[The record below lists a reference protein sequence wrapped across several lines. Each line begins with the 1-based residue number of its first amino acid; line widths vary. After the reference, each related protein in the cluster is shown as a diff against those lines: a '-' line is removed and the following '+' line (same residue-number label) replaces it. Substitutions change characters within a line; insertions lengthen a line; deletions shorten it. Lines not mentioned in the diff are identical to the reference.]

1 MKALIRDT
9 EIICEPFVKWIEEHL
24 DWLTTAR
31 PDGDGYQL
39 VEDYKPPEIS
49 DETS

>member
-9 EIICEPFVKWIEEHL
+9 EIICEPFNAWTEEHL
-24 DWLTTAR
+24 NWLTTAR

-39 VEDYKPPEIS
+39 VEDYNPPEIPE
-49 DETS
+49 ETS